1 MCVWLAASSLLMES
15 MYGKDGGIIVIS
27 ISSNYMCVC
36 VCVCVF
42 VVSTWFGWG
51 HFSCVDKSGSV
62 F

>member
-36 VCVCVF
+36 VCVCV
-42 VVSTWFGWG
+42 
-51 HFSCVDKSGSV
+51 CVCGEHLVRLGS